1 MNKDK
6 IPFIILDESSIIP
19 LYRQIYESIRQ
30 AILNGELQP
39 KTRLPATRLLA
50 KQFGVARMTVIT
62 AYEQL
67 FAEGYLEGKTGSGTF
82 VAAHLPEDFLYAE
95 RPKRRKKQTENVER
109 TVKLSNFGKH
119 LAENSEMILRR
130 YNTINVIPFRH
141 GIPAIDEFPFDVWTK
156 ISNKQA
162 KSAHSKMFGY
172 GNAAGFAPLREA
184 IAAHLSTS
192 RGVNC
197 TTEQIIITNGT
208 QQTLDLISSIFVS
221 NKDEVCLEDPGYFG
235 ARDIFSAIGAKIVP
249 IPIDAEGFDVQ
260 KAQKLSRK
268 PRLIYVTPSHQ
279 YPLGITMSLAR
290 RMNLLEWARET
301 ESFIIEDDYDS
312 EYRYAG
318 RPLASLQG
326 LDRNGRVIYI
336 GTFSKTVFPA
346 LRLGFLVAPKDLID
360 VFATAKALRDWH
372 SPQIDQAVLAE
383 FIADGHFAKHLR
395 KMRGIYEKRQQILVS
410 ESKKHLAGMLEVAPS
425 PIGMH
430 LIGWLP
436 EGVDAIP
443 IFIEALLNHH
453 LQLAPISASC
463 INQTLRGGLLL
474 GYTAFDEIQIREGVK
489 KMRDILSTMLKN

>member
-6 IPFIILDESSIIP
+6 IPFIILDESSTIP

-30 AILNGELQP
+30 AILSGELQP
-39 KTRLPATRLLA
+39 KMRLPATRRLA

-67 FAEGYLEGKTGSGTF
+67 FAEGYLEGKTGSGTY

-95 RPKRRKKQTENVER
+95 RPKRRKKQTEPLER
-109 TVKLSNFGKH
+109 TIKLSNFGKH
-119 LAENSEMILRR
+119 LAKNSEMILRR

-162 KSAHSKMFGY
+162 KSAHTKMFGY
-172 GNAAGFAPLREA
+172 GNAAGFEPLREA
-184 IAAHLSTS
+184 IAVHLSAS
-192 RGVNC
+192 RGVHC
-197 TTEQIIITNGT
+197 TAEQIIITNGT

-221 NKDEVCLEDPGYFG
+221 KNDEVCLEDPGYFG

-249 IPIDAEGFDVQ
+249 VPIDAEGFDVQ

-279 YPLGITMSLAR
+279 YPLGVTMSLAR

-360 VFATAKALRDWH
+360 IFATAKALRDWH

-395 KMRGIYEKRQQILVS
+395 KMRGLYEKRQQILVA
-410 ESKKHLAGMLEVAPS
+410 ESKKNLAGMLEVAS
-425 PIGMH
+425 SSVGMH
-430 LIGWLP
+430 LVGWLP
-436 EGVDAIP
+436 KGVDAMP
-443 IFIEALLNHH
+443 IFIEALLKHN

-463 INQTLRGGLLL
+463 INQTLRGGFLL

-489 KMRDILSTMLKN
+489 KLRDILSTKICI

>member
-6 IPFIILDESSIIP
+6 IPFIMLDESSNVP

-39 KTRLPATRLLA
+39 KSQLPATRALA
-50 KQFGVARMTVIT
+50 KKFGVARMTVIT

-67 FAEGYLEGKTGSGTF
+67 FAEGYLESKTGSGTF
-82 VAAHLPEDFLYAE
+82 VAALLPEDFLYAE
-95 RPKRRKKQTENVER
+95 LPKRRKKQTESAER
-109 TVKLSNFGKH
+109 AIKLSNFGKH
-119 LAENSEMILRR
+119 LAQNSATILRR
-130 YNTINVIPFRH
+130 YTTLNVIPFRH
-141 GIPAIDEFPFDVWTK
+141 GIPAINEFPFDVWTK
-156 ISNKQA
+156 ISNKQL

-172 GNAAGFAPLREA
+172 GNAAGFDPLREA
-184 IAAHLSTS
+184 ISTHLSLS

-197 TTEQIIITNGT
+197 AAEQIIITNGT
-208 QQTLDLISSIFVS
+208 QQSLDLISSIFIS
-221 NKDEVCLEDPGYFG
+221 KNDEVCLEDPSYFG
-235 ARDIFSAIGAKIVP
+235 ARDIFSAIGAKIVA
-249 IPIDAEGFDVQ
+249 IPIDAEGFDLSS
-260 KAQKLSRK
+260 AQKLSRK

-279 YPLGITMSLAR
+279 YPLGVTMSLAR

-360 VFATAKALRDWH
+360 IFTSAKALRDWH
-372 SPQIDQAVLAE
+372 SPQLDQAVLAE
-383 FIADGHFAKHLR
+383 FITDGHFAKHLR
-395 KMRGIYEKRQQILVS
+395 KMRGLYENRQEILVE
-410 ESKKHLAGMLEVAPS
+410 ESKKNLGGMLEVAPAS
-425 PIGMH
+425 LGMH

-436 EGVDAIP
+436 EGVDDMP
-443 IFIEALLNHH
+443 IFIEALLKHN
-453 LQLAPISASC
+453 LQIAPISASC
-463 INQTLRGGLLL
+463 INQTLRGGFFL
-474 GYTAFDEIQIREGVK
+474 GYTAFDGRQIKDGVK
-489 KMRDILSTMLKN
+489 KMKEILSTYI